1 MTHKSLTNKEQVEQ
15 FLEDT
20 DLARRLSQK
29 CRDYFDHKQ
38 WTAAEEAKLR
48 ERRQAAIV
56 VNRIKPKVEGLV
68 GLYEMRKTDP
78 KAYPRTQKHEDA
90 AFVVTDA
97 LRFVADN
104 TNFQMTRLN
113 VAEDFFVE
121 GYGGCIV
128 DVGRKG
134 KEVEVRVNQVPWDRI
149 YFDPHSRKFD
159 FKDARY
165 MGLWLWM
172 GGDQAKDTFKISETK
187 IQEMVGASSQG
198 HQTDSEETSAD
209 RPRWADN
216 RGSEDRVRV
225 AMHFH
230 IVKGVW
236 KMTIFSGDVIIQK
249 TQDSPY
255 LDDDGL
261 PTNPIELVGANI
273 DRENNRYSEVA
284 GFLSQQDEINHRRSK
299 FLHRSSVRTTFG
311 NDNAIQD
318 VEAAKRELRKPDGH
332 VKINGTAKFGE
343 DFGIVPQQDM
353 ANAEFNLYMDAK
365 AELDSVSAN
374 AQMSGD
380 RQNGDLSGVAIGKL
394 QQAGTVELAR
404 QYALLAGWERRIY
417 EQMWARVKQ
426 FWGEE
431 KWIRVTDDQ
440 DALRWVG
447 LNSQVSVAQLL
458 QENVEDES
466 VPPEQRQQ
474 SAQIIEFLK
483 ATENPKLGEFV
494 ETRNKTAELDV
505 DITIDQ
511 SFDVMNIQEEQFK
524 MMSEFAQGTDMD
536 IIDLIELSQLRGK
549 KEVIEKITRRRAEQA
564 QAQQAEQQKFEQV
577 EIAKVTSGLRKEDA
591 ETGKINA
598 ETVTEHIKGMGQHI
612 ENIQVANNP
621 DTNPQVSV

>member
-1 MTHKSLTNKEQVEQ
+1 VATPKEQVEQ
-15 FLEDT
+15 FLRDT

-38 WTAAEEAKLR
+38 WTAEQEAKLA

-68 GLYEMRKTDP
+68 GLYEMRKSDP
-78 KAYPRTQKHEDA
+78 KAFPRTKKHESA
-90 AFVVTDA
+90 AYVVTDA

-104 TNFQMTRLN
+104 TDFQMTRLN

-121 GYGGCIV
+121 GYGGV
-128 DVGRKG
+128 MADVSRRGDAIEIRA
-134 KEVEVRVNQVPWDRI
+134 NQLPWDRI
-149 YFDPHSRKFD
+149 YFDSHSRRFD
-159 FKDARY
+159 FKDARF

-172 GGDQAKDTFKISETK
+172 DEDQAKDTFKISKKKLDQMIDTP
-187 IQEMVGASSQG
+187 IDG
-198 HQTDSEETSAD
+198 EETNED
-209 RPRWADN
+209 RPRWTEKQD
-216 RGSEDRVRV
+216 GEKRVRI

-230 IVKGVW
+230 IVKSVW
-236 KMTIFSGDVIIQK
+236 KMTIFSGDVTILK
-249 TQDSPY
+249 TQDSPF
-255 LDDDGL
+255 LDEHDQ
-261 PTNPIELVGANI
+261 PMNPIELVGSNI
-273 DRENNRYSEVA
+273 DRENNRYGEVA

-318 VEAAKRELRKPDGH
+318 VESAKRELRKPDGH

-343 DFGIVPQQDM
+343 DFGIIPQQDM
-353 ANAEFNLYMDAK
+353 ANAEFNLYIDAK
-365 AELDSVSAN
+365 SELDAVSMN
-374 AQMSGD
+374 AQLAGD
-380 RQNGDLSGVAIGKL
+380 RQSGDLSGTAIGKL

-404 QYALLAGWERRIY
+404 QYALLAGWERRVY

-447 LNSQVSVAQLL
+447 LNSQITAQQLL
-458 QENVEDES
+458 QENIEDDS
-466 VPPEQRQQ
+466 LPLEQRRQ
-474 SAQIIEFLK
+474 SEQILQFLIQ
-483 ATENPKLGEFV
+483 TENPKLNEVV
-494 ETRNKTAELDV
+494 ETRNQTAELEV

-524 MMSEFAQGTDMD
+524 MLSEFAQGTDMD
-536 IIDLIELSQLRGK
+536 IIDLIEMSQLRGK
-549 KEVIEKITRRRAEQA
+549 KEVIEKITRRRQGQA
-564 QAQQAEQQKFEQV
+564 QAQQAADQQAQQIEV
-577 EIAKVTSGLRKEDA
+577 AKATSKVRKEDA
-591 ETGKINA
+591 ETQKISA
-598 ETVTEHIKGMGQHI
+598 EAVTEHIEAMGKQL

-621 DTNPQVSV
+621 DPNPQVHI

>member
-1 MTHKSLTNKEQVEQ
+1 MATPKEQVEQ
-15 FLEDT
+15 FLRDT

-38 WTAAEEAKLR
+38 WTAEQEAKLA

-68 GLYEMRKTDP
+68 GLYEMRKSDP
-78 KAYPRTQKHEDA
+78 KAFPRTKKHESA
-90 AFVVTDA
+90 AYVVTDA

-104 TNFQMTRLN
+104 TDFQMTRLN

-121 GYGGCIV
+121 GYGGV
-128 DVGRKG
+128 MADVSRRGDAIEIRA
-134 KEVEVRVNQVPWDRI
+134 NQLPWDRI
-149 YFDPHSRKFD
+149 YFDSHSRRFD
-159 FKDARY
+159 FKDARF

-172 GGDQAKDTFKISETK
+172 DEDQAKDTFKISKKKLDQMIDTP
-187 IQEMVGASSQG
+187 IDG
-198 HQTDSEETSAD
+198 EETNED
-209 RPRWADN
+209 RPRWTEKQD
-216 RGSEDRVRV
+216 GEKRVRI

-230 IVKGVW
+230 IVKSVW
-236 KMTIFSGDVIIQK
+236 KMTIFSGDVTILK
-249 TQDSPY
+249 TQDSPF
-255 LDDDGL
+255 LDEHDQ
-261 PTNPIELVGANI
+261 PMNPIELVGSNI
-273 DRENNRYSEVA
+273 DRENNRYGEVA

-318 VEAAKRELRKPDGH
+318 VESAKRELRKPDGH

-343 DFGIVPQQDM
+343 DFGIIPQQDM
-353 ANAEFNLYMDAK
+353 ANAEFNLYIDAK
-365 AELDSVSAN
+365 SELDAVSMN
-374 AQMSGD
+374 AQLAGD
-380 RQNGDLSGVAIGKL
+380 RQSGDLSGTAIGKL

-404 QYALLAGWERRIY
+404 QYALLAGWERRVY

-447 LNSQVSVAQLL
+447 LNSQITAQQLL
-458 QENVEDES
+458 QENIEDDS
-466 VPPEQRQQ
+466 LPLEQRRQ
-474 SAQIIEFLK
+474 SEQILQFLIQ
-483 ATENPKLGEFV
+483 TENPKLNEVV
-494 ETRNKTAELDV
+494 ETRNQTAELEV

-524 MMSEFAQGTDMD
+524 MLSEFAQGTDMD
-536 IIDLIELSQLRGK
+536 IIDLIEMSQLRGK
-549 KEVIEKITRRRAEQA
+549 KEVIEKITRRRQGQA
-564 QAQQAEQQKFEQV
+564 QAQQAADQQAQQIEV
-577 EIAKVTSGLRKEDA
+577 AKATSKVRKEDA
-591 ETGKINA
+591 ETQKISA
-598 ETVTEHIKGMGQHI
+598 EAVTEHIEAMGKQL

-621 DTNPQVSV
+621 DPNPQVHI